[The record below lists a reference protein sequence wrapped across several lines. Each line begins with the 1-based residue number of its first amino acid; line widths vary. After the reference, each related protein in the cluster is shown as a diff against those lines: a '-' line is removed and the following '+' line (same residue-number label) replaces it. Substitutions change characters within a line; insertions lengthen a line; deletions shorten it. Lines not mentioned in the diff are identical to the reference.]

1 MHTRLQRKPQQMKL
15 TLPQSTSFPIA
26 GMRGD
31 DNCNCIAFF
40 NEKQAFRTKRSYLS
54 TNGQNFAIRPDK
66 RQKNNKP
73 VSICLPAYLVGV
85 RRLELLASCSLSKR
99 ATNLRYTPLLSCLS
113 FLRKWS
119 EWGDL
124 NSRPLAPEASALPN
138 CATPR
143 RFSRLDYY
151 ILKLLVFQ

>member
-1 MHTRLQRKPQQMKL
+1 MKL

-54 TNGQNFAIRPDK
+54 TNGQNFAISPDK
-66 RQKNNKP
+66 RQNNKP
-73 VSICLPAYLVGV
+73 VSKCLPAYLVGV

-99 ATNLRYTPLLSCLS
+99 ATNLRYTPLFSYVYSPQMVGVGRLELPASCS
-113 FLRKWS
+113 RSKRATKLRYT
-119 EWGDL
+119 
-124 NSRPLAPEASALPN
+124 PTIF
-138 CATPR
+138 AT
-143 RFSRLDYY
+143 
-151 ILKLLVFQ
+151 